1 MARAGAL
8 SAGGVARR
16 GIPPLSARLDLCR
29 DAGADP
35 RGTGRTAP
43 GPPVRA
49 DLSAQR
55 GPAPGRSGMSDDRD
69 QLRLLEALL
78 FAAPGPLAADD
89 LAIRLGDAAGVAAP
103 WPA

>member
-1 MARAGAL
+1 MARTGGL
-8 SAGGVARR
+8 SAGGAARR
-16 GIPPLSARLDLCR
+16 GVPPLGARLDLCR

-49 DLSAQR
+49 DLFAQR
-55 GPAPGRSGMSDDRD
+55 GPAPGRCTMSNDRH

-78 FAAPGPLAADD
+78 FAASEPLAADD
-89 LAIRLGDAAGVAAP
+89 LATPLGDAVD
-103 WPA
+103 